1 MADEPTTAADPSEQ
15 VSQLEQEIE
24 RLSGDLDSASQ
35 QSKGGGADWQGSFSD
50 MVSLLLCFFIVMT
63 AIMAIKQGDPFAV
76 SAVIAAMQEQGDVPQ
91 DILARQEFI
100 KELELLGEK
109 KPNIAVQRQAD
120 KIRIII
126 SLSV

>member
-1 MADEPTTAADPSEQ
+1 
-15 VSQLEQEIE
+15 
-24 RLSGDLDSASQ
+24 
-35 QSKGGGADWQGSFSD
+35 

-100 KELELLGEK
+100 
-109 KPNIAVQRQAD
+109 
-120 KIRIII
+120 
-126 SLSV
+126 